1 MRKRRN
7 IWVLGVAACALL
19 ATSCGTEEP
28 NPDPTPTPESYK
40 LTVNSDSGVE
50 SVKITADGTEVTDLT
65 RIEEGTELT
74 AVIDLKDDYE
84 ISAVTL
90 NGDAVSATDG
100 SYVFDMPSKDST
112 LAVTTSE
119 VAPEVSTITV
129 TNDDTKGAYTLTK
142 GDTAVTDGKV
152 NVGDTV
158 KLTITPNEHFAVKD
172 LTVNGTSVAYVE
184 GGYEFT
190 VSELTYSIT
199 INYVGEYLVNYSL
212 IGSSTSS
219 YITMDIQT
227 EDGVSV
233 TSGSYIDE
241 GTELSVVITDK
252 TGGYGFKASELYIY
266 TNDTFVNGNDESVVA
281 STTEGSSTYTYKFTT
296 EASETDIYAIVN
308 NSRID
313 ESETGTTGYE
323 IVGVDNEYIK
333 FYGNEEGH
341 LYSPYYP
348 QLNYVKTSVGY
359 KITGLT
365 LEYEDGTTQEL
376 KEGSDYGIQEVG
388 TTGFIYLQTTITGNC
403 KISVTGELKDVYDIT
418 YDGLENVKLS
428 YSGTSFPNSGVEG
441 DIINVSGIV
450 SSVAGLSLSGIEI
463 TGVDQETDSN
473 YYVNISNYGS
483 SFRFTMP
490 ANAVTI
496 KFVFTENGEMTVTG
510 DEHLTDYTFWN
521 GSSLSSGQE
530 VTDFSPNSTVYV
542 HFEVEEGYLISE
554 IKDQTGKQ
562 YELVDRLDQV
572 YYPTPGTIRV
582 TYIVATMPSD
592 GSDLNLTVTTQKAS
606 IVTVEESTDYNVS
619 FGRYGLSE
627 YVPGTSVTFSGSV
640 RNNLKTL
647 EDIYLEDAEGTKT
660 DVEFS
665 INGSSFSGEFV
676 MPDKD
681 VKFVVVLKDIQT
693 YNVPITVV
701 SNVAD
706 LDLSEVFGSFNIIN
720 SQSNSYITSYESA
733 STPMK
738 LLENSSTNASFG
750 INGNYSVS
758 IAYVKND
765 GTLVPFKLTSVNSY
779 SGMRNFAFA
788 GTTFTS
794 EYTGIKVTID
804 ELEPVTVGFDNTA
817 ATDVALTDLAITV
830 NDKAVDTTSG
840 TINLG
845 DTISVE
851 VTKEAESGYVYIVSL
866 VDSEGNEI
874 TKDYYGKYTV
884 TGDFTIVVEKIQAYK
899 VTINIDEEL
908 SSAYIDFYNTST
920 YDICNDGDIF
930 TEPFRGYVS
939 ISNNRVACDITI
951 TVGGQTVVTE
961 SIEANSS
968 RYQTDTFEANGDV
981 VITVS
986 VHAE

>member
-1 MRKRRN
+1 
-7 IWVLGVAACALL
+7 
-19 ATSCGTEEP
+19 
-28 NPDPTPTPESYK
+28 
-40 LTVNSDSGVE
+40 
-50 SVKITADGTEVTDLT
+50 
-65 RIEEGTELT
+65 
-74 AVIDLKDDYE
+74 
-84 ISAVTL
+84 
-90 NGDAVSATDG
+90 
-100 SYVFDMPSKDST
+100 MPSKDST

-129 TNDDTKGAYTLTK
+129 TNDDTKGTYTLTK

-158 KLTITPNEHFAVKD
+158 KLTVTPNEHFAVKD

-190 VSELTYSIT
+190 VSELTYAIT

-227 EDGVSV
+227 KDGVSV

-241 GTELSVVITDK
+241 GTELSVVITDM

-359 KITGLT
+359 RITGLK

-450 SSVAGLSLSGIEI
+450 SGVAGLSLSGIEM
-463 TGVDQETDSN
+463 TGVNQETDSN

-510 DEHLTDYTFWN
+510 DEHLTDYTFWSS
-521 GSSLSSGQE
+521 SSLSSGQE

-554 IKDQTGKQ
+554 IKDQTGKE
-562 YELVDRLDQV
+562 YELVDRLNEV
-572 YYPTPGTIRV
+572 YYPTFSTVRV

-592 GSDLNLTVTTQKAS
+592 GSDLNLTVTTK
-606 IVTVEESTDYNVS
+606 
-619 FGRYGLSE
+619 
-627 YVPGTSVTFSGSV
+627 
-640 RNNLKTL
+640 
-647 EDIYLEDAEGTKT
+647 
-660 DVEFS
+660 
-665 INGSSFSGEFV
+665 
-676 MPDKD
+676 
-681 VKFVVVLKDIQT
+681 
-693 YNVPITVV
+693 
-701 SNVAD
+701 
-706 LDLSEVFGSFNIIN
+706 
-720 SQSNSYITSYESA
+720 
-733 STPMK
+733 K
-738 LLENSSTNASFG
+738 L
-750 INGNYSVS
+750 
-758 IAYVKND
+758 
-765 GTLVPFKLTSVNSY
+765 
-779 SGMRNFAFA
+779 
-788 GTTFTS
+788 
-794 EYTGIKVTID
+794 
-804 ELEPVTVGFDNTA
+804 
-817 ATDVALTDLAITV
+817 
-830 NDKAVDTTSG
+830 
-840 TINLG
+840 
-845 DTISVE
+845 
-851 VTKEAESGYVYIVSL
+851 VSL
-866 VDSEGNEI
+866 LLM
-874 TKDYYGKYTV
+874 
-884 TGDFTIVVEKIQAYK
+884 K
-899 VTINIDEEL
+899 VLTMM
-908 SSAYIDFYNTST
+908 
-920 YDICNDGDIF
+920 
-930 TEPFRGYVS
+930 
-939 ISNNRVACDITI
+939 
-951 TVGGQTVVTE
+951 
-961 SIEANSS
+961 
-968 RYQTDTFEANGDV
+968 
-981 VITVS
+981 
-986 VHAE
+986 

>member
-19 ATSCGTEEP
+19 ATSCGTDEP

-129 TNDDTKGAYTLTK
+129 TNDDTKGTYTLTK

-158 KLTITPNEHFAVKD
+158 KLTVTPNEHFAVKD

-190 VSELTYSIT
+190 VSELTYAIT

-227 EDGVSV
+227 KDGVSV

-266 TNDTFVNGNDESVVA
+266 TNDTFVNGNDESVVS
-281 STTEGSSTYTYKFTT
+281 STAEGFSTYTYKFTT

-341 LYSPYYP
+341 LYSPNYP
-348 QLNYVKTSVGY
+348 QLNYVKTSIGY

-376 KEGSDYGIQEVG
+376 KEGSNYGIQEVG

-450 SSVAGLSLSGIEI
+450 SGVAGLSLSGIEI

-510 DEHLTDYTFWN
+510 DEHLTDYTFWS
-521 GSSLSSGQE
+521 GPSLSSGQE

-542 HFEVEEGYLISE
+542 HFEVEEGYLISG
-554 IKDQTGKQ
+554 IKDQTGKE
-562 YELVDRLDQV
+562 YELVDKLDQV
-572 YYPTPGTIRV
+572 YYPTPGTFRV

-606 IVTVEESTDYNVS
+606 IVTVDESTDYDVS

-665 INGSSFSGEFV
+665 ISGSSFSGEFV

-681 VKFVVVLKDIQT
+681 VKFVVSLKEIHT

-706 LDLSEVFGSFNIIN
+706 LDLSKVFGSFSIIN

-758 IAYVKND
+758 IAYVKTD

-845 DTISVE
+845 DSITVKLE
-851 VTKEAESGYVYIVSL
+851 KEAESGYAYIVSL
-866 VDSEGNEI
+866 VDSEGNELS
-874 TKDYYGKYTV
+874 KDYYGKYTI
-884 TGDFTIVVEKIQAYK
+884 TGDFTIVVEKIAAYK
-899 VTINIDEEL
+899 VTFNVDEKL
-908 SSAYIDFYNTST
+908 SGLYIDLMNSST
-920 YDICNDGDIF
+920 YYNYADGDIF
-930 TEPFRGYVS
+930 TEVFKGYVA

-951 TVGGQTVVTE
+951 TVGGQTVATG
-961 SIEANSS
+961 SIEANG
-968 RYQTDTFEANGDV
+968 RYQSDRFDANGDV
-981 VITVS
+981 VVTVT

>member
-7 IWVLGVAACALL
+7 IWVLSVAACALL

-28 NPDPTPTPESYK
+28 APDPTPTPESYK

-112 LAVTTSE
+112 LAATTNE

-190 VSELTYSIT
+190 VSELTYAIT

-241 GTELSVVITDK
+241 GTELSVVITDM

-323 IVGVDNEYIK
+323 IVGVDSEYIK

-450 SSVAGLSLSGIEI
+450 SSVPGLSLSGIEI

-510 DEHLTDYTFWN
+510 DEHLTDYTFWS

-572 YYPTPGTIRV
+572 YYPTPGTVRV

-606 IVTVEESTDYNVS
+606 IVTVDESTDYDVS

-660 DVEFS
+660 DIEFS
-665 INGSSFSGEFV
+665 ISGSSFSGEFV

-706 LDLSEVFGSFNIIN
+706 LDLSEVFGSFSIVN

-758 IAYVKND
+758 IAYVKTD

-830 NDKAVDTTSG
+830 NGKAVDTTSG

-851 VTKEAESGYVYIVSL
+851 VTKEAESGYAYIVSL
-866 VDSEGNEI
+866 VDSESNEI

-884 TGDFTIVVEKIQAYK
+884 TGDFTIVVEKVAAYK
-899 VTINIDEEL
+899 VTFNVDEEL
-908 SSAYIDFYNTST
+908 SGLYIDFVNSST
-920 YDICNDGDIF
+920 YDYYADGDIF
-930 TEPFRGYVS
+930 TEAFKGYVA
-939 ISNNRVACDITI
+939 IGNNRVACDITI
-951 TVGGQTVVTE
+951 TVGGQTVATG
-961 SIEANSS
+961 SIEANG
-968 RYQTDTFEANGDV
+968 RYQSDRFDANGDV
-981 VITVS
+981 VVTVT

>member
-19 ATSCGTEEP
+19 ATSCGTKEP
-28 NPDPTPTPESYK
+28 TPDPTPTPESYK

-158 KLTITPNEHFAVKD
+158 KLTVTPNEHFAVKD

-190 VSELTYSIT
+190 VSELTYAIT

-266 TNDTFVNGNDESVVA
+266 TNDTFVNGNEESVVA

-313 ESETGTTGYE
+313 ETETGTTGYE

-572 YYPTPGTIRV
+572 YYPTPGTVRV

-606 IVTVEESTDYNVS
+606 IVTVDESTDYNVS

-665 INGSSFSGEFV
+665 ISGSSFNGEFV
-676 MPDKD
+676 MPDSD
-681 VKFVVVLKDIQT
+681 VKFVVVLKDLQT
-693 YNVPITVV
+693 YDVPITIE

-706 LDLSEVFGSFNIIN
+706 LDLSEAFGSFSIRN
-720 SQSNSYITSYESA
+720 SQSNSYITSYEAA

-738 LLENSSTNASFG
+738 LLENSSTSASFG
-750 INGNYSVS
+750 IYGEYSVS
-758 IAYVKND
+758 IAYVKAD
-765 GTLVPFKLTSVNSY
+765 GTLVPFELTSVNSY
-779 SGMRNFAFA
+779 SGMRNFEFA

-794 EYTGIKVTID
+794 EYTGIKVIVD

-817 ATDVALTDLAITV
+817 ATEVALTDLAITV

-845 DTISVE
+845 DSITVE
-851 VTKEAESGYVYIVSL
+851 LEKEAESGYAYIVSL

-874 TKDYYGKYTV
+874 SKDYYGKYTI
-884 TGDFTIVVEKIQAYK
+884 TGDFTIVVEKIQAHK
-899 VTINIDEEL
+899 ITINLDEEL
-908 SSAYIDFYNTST
+908 SDAFVDY
-920 YDICNDGDIF
+920 YDMSIYDYHYDGDVF
-930 TEPFRGYVS
+930 TEPFSGWVS
-939 ISNNRVACDITI
+939 VSNNRVACDITI
-951 TVGGQTVVTE
+951 TVGGETIDSQT
-961 SIEANSS
+961 IEANGS
-968 RYQTDTFEANGDV
+968 YQSPTFEATGDV
-981 VITVS
+981 VITITA
-986 VHAE
+986 HAE

>member
-158 KLTITPNEHFAVKD
+158 KLTVTPNEHFAVKD

-190 VSELTYSIT
+190 VSELTYAIT

-281 STTEGSSTYTYKFTT
+281 TTTEGSSTYTYKFTT
-296 EASETDIYAIVN
+296 EASETNIYAIVN

-554 IKDQTGKQ
+554 IKDQTGKE

-572 YYPTPGTIRV
+572 YYPTPGTVRV

-606 IVTVEESTDYNVS
+606 IVTVDESTDYNVS

>member
-28 NPDPTPTPESYK
+28 TPGPTPTPETYK
-40 LTVNSDSGVE
+40 LTVNKDSGVE
-50 SVKITADGTEVTDLT
+50 SVTITSGGTEVTDLT

-100 SYVFDMPSKDST
+100 SYVFGMPSKDST

-158 KLTITPNEHFAVKD
+158 KLTVTPNEHFAVKD

-190 VSELTYSIT
+190 VSELTYAIT

-219 YITMDIQT
+219 YITMDIQI

-323 IVGVDNEYIK
+323 IVGVDSEYIK

-441 DIINVSGIV
+441 DIISVSGIV
-450 SSVAGLSLSGIEI
+450 SGVAGLSLSDIEI
-463 TGVDQETDSN
+463 TGVDKETDSN
-473 YYVNISNYGS
+473 YYVNMSNYGS

-521 GSSLSSGQE
+521 GASLSSGQE

-554 IKDQTGKQ
+554 IKDQTGKE
-562 YELVDRLDQV
+562 YELVDRLNEV
-572 YYPTPGTIRV
+572 YYPTYGTVRV

-606 IVTVEESTDYNVS
+606 IVTVDESTDYDVS

-660 DVEFS
+660 DIEFS
-665 INGSSFSGEFV
+665 ISGSSFSGEFV

-681 VKFVVVLKDIQT
+681 VKFVVVLKEIQT
-693 YNVPITVV
+693 YDVPITVV

-706 LDLSEVFGSFNIIN
+706 LDLSKVFGSFSIVN
-720 SQSNSYITSYESA
+720 SQSNSYITSYGSA

-758 IAYVKND
+758 IAYVKAD

-779 SGMRNFAFA
+779 SGMRNFSFA

-830 NDKAVDTTSG
+830 NGKAVDTTSG

-845 DTISVE
+845 DSITVE
-851 VTKEAESGYVYIVSL
+851 VTKESGSGYVYIVSL

-874 TKDYYGKYTV
+874 SKDYYGKYTI
-884 TGDFTIVVEKIQAYK
+884 TGDFTIVVEKVTAYK
-899 VTINIDEEL
+899 VTFNVDEEL
-908 SSAYIDFYNTST
+908 SGLYIDLANPST
-920 YDICNDGDIF
+920 YDYYADGDIF
-930 TEPFRGYVS
+930 TEAFRGYVS
-939 ISNNRVACDITI
+939 ISNNRLACDITI
-951 TVGGQTVVTE
+951 TVGGQTVATG
-961 SIEANSS
+961 SIEANG
-968 RYQTDTFEANGDV
+968 RYTSDMFETNGDV
-981 VITVS
+981 VVTVT

>member
-28 NPDPTPTPESYK
+28 NPDPTPTPEIYK

-112 LAVTTSE
+112 LGVTTSE

-158 KLTITPNEHFAVKD
+158 KLTVTPNEHFAVKD

-190 VSELTYSIT
+190 VSELTYAIT

-266 TNDTFVNGNDESVVA
+266 TNDTFVNGNEESVVA

-296 EASETDIYAIVN
+296 EASETNIYAIVN

-554 IKDQTGKQ
+554 IKDQTGKE

-572 YYPTPGTIRV
+572 YYPTPGTVRV

-606 IVTVEESTDYNVS
+606 IVTVDESTDYNVS

-665 INGSSFSGEFV
+665 ISGSSFNGEFV
-676 MPDKD
+676 MPDSD
-681 VKFVVVLKDIQT
+681 VKFVVVLKDLQT
-693 YNVPITVV
+693 YDVPITIE

-706 LDLSEVFGSFNIIN
+706 LDLSEVFGSFSIRN
-720 SQSNSYITSYESA
+720 SQSNSYITSYEAA

-738 LLENSSTNASFG
+738 LLENSSTSASFG
-750 INGNYSVS
+750 IYGEYSVS
-758 IAYVKND
+758 IAYVKAD
-765 GTLVPFKLTSVNSY
+765 GTLVPFELTSVNSY
-779 SGMRNFAFA
+779 SGMRNFEFA

-794 EYTGIKVTID
+794 EYTGIKVIVD

-817 ATDVALTDLAITV
+817 ATEVALTDLAITV

-845 DTISVE
+845 DSITVE
-851 VTKEAESGYVYIVSL
+851 LEKEAESGYAYIVSL

-874 TKDYYGKYTV
+874 SKDYYGKYTI
-884 TGDFTIVVEKIQAYK
+884 TGDFTIVVEKVAAYK
-899 VTINIDEEL
+899 VTFNVDEEL
-908 SSAYIDFYNTST
+908 SGLYIDLVNSST
-920 YDICNDGDIF
+920 YDYYADGDIF
-930 TEPFRGYVS
+930 TEAFKGYVA
-939 ISNNRVACDITI
+939 IGNNRVACDITI
-951 TVGGQTVVTE
+951 TVGGQTVATG
-961 SIEANSS
+961 SIEANG
-968 RYQTDTFEANGDV
+968 RYQSDRFDANGDV
-981 VITVS
+981 VVTVTA
-986 VHAE
+986 HAE